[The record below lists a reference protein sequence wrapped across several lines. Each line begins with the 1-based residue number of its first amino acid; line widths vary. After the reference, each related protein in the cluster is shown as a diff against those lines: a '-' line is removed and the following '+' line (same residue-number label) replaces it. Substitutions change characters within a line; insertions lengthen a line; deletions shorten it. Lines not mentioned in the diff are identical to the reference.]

1 MAMPVNDT
9 LQSYMDAFNKGDID
23 AIASLYAPSTT
34 YWNPFSPQAI
44 SSPEAVRE
52 FETPMFAAFSGVR
65 AELEESI
72 AEGDRAAARVVIH
85 AQHTGDLQTPG
96 GAVPATGKTIEL
108 HSAEFVRVD
117 GDGRIVEHHRIFDA
131 ASFMAQL
138 GLM

>member
-1 MAMPVNDT
+1 MPVKDT
-9 LQSYMDAFNKGDID
+9 LQAYLDAFNKGDIE
-23 AIASLYAPSTT
+23 AIASLYAPSTE

-44 SSPEAVRE
+44 TSPDAVRE
-52 FETPMFAAFSGVR
+52 FETPMFSAFSSVR

-72 AEGDRAAARVVIH
+72 VEGDRVAARVVVH
-85 AQHTGDLQTPG
+85 GEHTGDLQTPG
-96 GAVPATGKTIEL
+96 GPVPATGKAIEL

-131 ASFMAQL
+131 AAFMAQL